1 MIKVKADVQGVG
13 AMVKALK
20 SVDPNSAKELRA
32 KLRKTA
38 TNIAPMV
45 VGGINRQGPPLSGMI
60 KPNKTAGAK
69 RGEWGGAVAKVRL
82 SFAGNRRRDITP
94 LLYIEML
101 SPAGK
106 PGYSIVEAAGHR
118 NPFGVTPQGAHF
130 IAMINERRG
139 VLKGKGGNRIA
150 WRFFVQHKKT
160 LNRAAVA
167 IIDEYSARLSQEIN
181 K

>member
-1 MIKVKADVQGVG
+1 MIKVKADVEGVS

-20 SVDPNSAKELRA
+20 TVDPDSVKELRA
-32 KLRKTA
+32 KLKKVAIKTA
-38 TNIAPMV
+38 PMIV
-45 VGGINRQGPPLSGMI
+45 SGISRQGAPLSGMI

-69 RGEWGGAVAKVRL
+69 RGEWGGAVAKVRT
-82 SFAGNRRRDITP
+82 SFAGSRLRDITP
-94 LLYIEML
+94 LVSIEML

-130 IAMINERRG
+130 IAMINQRRG

-150 WRFFVQHKKT
+150 WRLFVQHKAM

-167 IIDEYSARLSQEIN
+167 VIDEYSAKLSREIN
-181 K
+181 